1 MALNTVTL
9 GTCENPTSHCSPL
22 LPYLLLRTG
31 CPFVSVT
38 CCIHCKYHLA
48 FLIFEPD
55 VGLKMIQSTARVV
68 RLVLGCQQGVLDE
81 AQRSDVLTAGR
92 RCAPSRGERHWLNH
106 LQPLFSLITES
117 LNGTESSPCHAR
129 STRRS
134 TPAPLRLP
142 PITAR
147 CRITPRRLR
156 EDSQ

>member
-9 GTCENPTSHCSPL
+9 GTSESPTSHCSP
-22 LPYLLLRTG
+22 LLLRTG

-81 AQRSDVLTAGR
+81 AQRSDVLMAGR
-92 RCAPSRGERHWLNH
+92 RCAPS
-106 LQPLFSLITES
+106 
-117 LNGTESSPCHAR
+117 
-129 STRRS
+129 
-134 TPAPLRLP
+134 
-142 PITAR
+142 
-147 CRITPRRLR
+147 
-156 EDSQ
+156 